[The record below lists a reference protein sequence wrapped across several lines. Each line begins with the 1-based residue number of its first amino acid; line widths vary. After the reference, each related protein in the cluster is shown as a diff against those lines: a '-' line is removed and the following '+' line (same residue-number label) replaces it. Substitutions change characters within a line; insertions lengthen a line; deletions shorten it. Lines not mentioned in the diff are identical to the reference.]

1 MGWLGSIFGG
11 GSFKSIEKIATEWIE
26 TDQEKAE
33 AQALLVKAMDPNGL
47 LRRNISDRVMGLYTL
62 YVLFT
67 LALQVCESFGI
78 GPEVDGK
85 MAVSMA
91 TEKVTELFL
100 PITTAFG
107 AIVSASFGVNYANAR
122 KGS

>member
-1 MGWLGSIFGG
+1 VSWITDIFSGG
-11 GSFKSIEKIATEWIE
+11 AFKSIENIATEWIQ
-26 TDQEKAE
+26 TDKENAE

-67 LALQVCESFGI
+67 LVLLVCESFGI
-78 GPEVDGK
+78 GPIIDGK
-85 MAVSMA
+85 MAVSVA
-91 TEKVTELFL
+91 TEKVTGLFT

-122 KGS
+122 SGK